1 MVFAPPVPLKG
12 VEVQLEV
19 KDHVASVVSTLHY
32 DNKED
37 KPIEAVFVFPLPGDA
52 AVCHFSA
59 TVGSKQIVA
68 EVKEKQQ
75 VSSTTLPS
83 PPSHKQQW
91 WTWPVSTGVPGPR
104 GLRRCLELWPAGLP
118 IGGKWAESGCIFH
131 ECGQSASRR
140 ERLHQAGVCHWAG
153 GAGGWRAEVLSP
165 CSAEPEVPTCW

>member
-1 MVFAPPVPLKG
+1 MMFVPPVPLKG

-32 DNKED
+32 ENKED

-75 VSSTTLPS
+75 VSSTTSPS
-83 PPSHKQQW
+83 PKSHREQK
-91 WTWPVSTGVPGPR
+91 WT
-104 GLRRCLELWPAGLP
+104 
-118 IGGKWAESGCIFH
+118 
-131 ECGQSASRR
+131 
-140 ERLHQAGVCHWAG
+140 
-153 GAGGWRAEVLSP
+153 
-165 CSAEPEVPTCW
+165 